1 MASAA
6 RPYGGQMIQPPS
18 EPAHDKSHTHVD
30 LDDLMD
36 GSERGPQPQETE
48 RADGEAGPYGA
59 AADASGETVDGY
71 VTGQDEGSID

>member
-1 MASAA
+1 VALAS

-30 LDDLMD
+30 LDELMD
-36 GSERGPQPQETE
+36 GSERGPQSPETDE
-48 RADGEAGPYGA
+48 YGA

>member
-1 MASAA
+1 MAPAA
-6 RPYGGQMIQPPS
+6 RPYGVDMIQPPS

-30 LDDLMD
+30 LGDLMD
-36 GSERGPQPQETE
+36 GSERGPQPPETDE
-48 RADGEAGPYGA
+48 YGA

>member
-1 MASAA
+1 MGRSAA
-6 RPYGGQMIQPPS
+6 PYGGAMIQPES
-18 EPAHDKSHTHVD
+18 EPVHDKSHAHVD

-36 GSERGPQPQETE
+36 GSERGPQPEGDA
-48 RADGEAGPYGA
+48 ADGGEYGA